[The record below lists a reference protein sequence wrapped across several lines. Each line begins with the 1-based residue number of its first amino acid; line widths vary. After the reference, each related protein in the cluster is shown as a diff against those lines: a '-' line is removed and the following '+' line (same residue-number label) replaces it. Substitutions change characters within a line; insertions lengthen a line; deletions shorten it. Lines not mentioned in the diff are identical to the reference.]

1 MTEKKLYNKKEDNL
15 SDANYEINFNSGFCK
30 KNDTSQMNRFKNKFA
45 VVTGANGD
53 FGKFCA
59 EKLAEEGCSVILWDL
74 KSTETLKRSLKKRYP
89 NQRFESHQFNICN
102 EQEVVKHTNLI
113 FSEFKKLDILFNN
126 AGYQGDFK
134 NTIEYATDDFQKVMD
149 INVIGAFIVLR
160 EVANIMKKQEPQGGA
175 IVNTASMAGIGAP
188 PNMIAYATSKAAVK
202 HMTVIA
208 SKDLSPF
215 NIRVNSISPAF
226 IGPGFMWT
234 RQVELQAKAGSI
246 YFNEDPNLVAKQMIN
261 EVPMK
266 RYGTIDEVIDPV
278 LFLLSDESS
287 YITGTDIKITGGI

>member
-1 MTEKKLYNKKEDNL
+1 MTVIKLYNQKEDNL
-15 SDANYEINFNSGFCK
+15 SDANYEINLNSGFCK
-30 KNDTSQMNRFKNKFA
+30 KGETSQMKRFRNKFA

-53 FGKFCA
+53 FGEFCA
-59 EKLAEEGCSVILWDL
+59 EKLAEEGCNVILWDL
-74 KSTETLKRSLKKRYP
+74 KSTETLKNSLKKRYP
-89 NQRFESHQFNICN
+89 NQLFESHQFNICN
-102 EQEVVKHTNLI
+102 EQEVIKHTNLI

-134 NTIEYATDDFQKVMD
+134 NTTEYSTNDFQKVME

-246 YFNEDPNLVAKQMIN
+246 YFNEDPNLVAKQMVN